1 MNKRDAEQ
9 ALLILRTHLKPIV
22 PFMDDA
28 AVQEIMINRPD
39 SIWVERAGQMLHQEG
54 CQIAPASLDTALNLI
69 GNLNGKPHM
78 AVMDARM
85 PGLRIAA
92 ARMPTSIH
100 GTSMSIRKHS
110 VNRISLDSYLAR
122 GAFDVQP
129 QDPKQVQINREVIQ
143 MLDGMR
149 SGGSAVRDFF
159 QWVIESRTN
168 IILSGATS
176 SGKTTL
182 LNALTEAIPAEDRIV
197 TIEDTAE
204 LRIGVPNYVSFETNE
219 SEGITIRHLVRLAL
233 RYRPNR
239 VIVGEVRGAEAFDLL
254 DVLNTG
260 HPGSAVSFH
269 SDTSDLAPARLESM
283 IRMAPETQNWPLSDL
298 RRQIAAT
305 FRFIVHA
312 QRVGGS
318 RGPKEIRE
326 ILGVKDGA
334 YVTRLLFSK
343 VESEVHEYA

>member
-9 ALLILRTHLKPIV
+9 ALLILRTHLEPIV
-22 PFMDDA
+22 PFMDDP

-39 SIWVERAGQMLHQEG
+39 TIWVERSGEMVLQEG
-54 CQIAPASLDTALNLI
+54 CKIAPERLETALNLI

-92 ARMPTSIH
+92 ARAPTSIH

-122 GAFDVQP
+122 GAFDVQA
-129 QDPKQVQINREVIQ
+129 QDARQIQIDREIVS
-143 MLDGMR
+143 MLSAMR
-149 SGGSAVRDFF
+149 EGGTAVRDFF
-159 QWVIESRTN
+159 QWVIESKTN

-182 LNALTEAIPAEDRIV
+182 LNALTEAIPAEDRVV

-204 LRIGVPNYVSFETNE
+204 LQLAVPNYVSFETNE

-283 IRMAPETQNWPLSDL
+283 IRMAPETQNWPLADL

-326 ILGVKDGA
+326 ILGVKDGV
-334 YVTRLLFSK
+334 YLTRLLFSK
-343 VESEVHEYA
+343 VDTEVNQYA